1 MATGVRGVEI
11 KRGVPVPSRQRTVWP
26 FREME
31 VDDYFHVGEIDD
43 AEIAALR
50 MCACR
55 YGKAHNMLFTV
66 RRQEGGGVRVW
77 RVE

>member
-1 MATGVRGVEI
+1 MNVKGVEI
-11 KRGVPVPSRQRTVWP
+11 KRGVPIPSRNRTAWP

-31 VDDYFHVGEIDD
+31 VDDYFHVDEIDD

-55 YGKAHNMLFTV
+55 YGKTHNMLFTV

-77 RVE
+77 RVA

>member
-1 MATGVRGVEI
+1 METGVRRVEV
-11 KRGVPVPSRQRTVWP
+11 KQGVPVPSRQRTVWP

-31 VDDYFHVGEIDD
+31 VDDYFHVETSDD

-55 YGKAHNMLFTV
+55 YGKTHNMTFTV
-66 RRQEGGGVRVW
+66 RKFDDGVRVW